1 MRTATNSRRS
11 EHPRGNSIWRRL
23 KPSWENARQG
33 IHSTWQRITVR
44 DKKPSRQGAR
54 AGTERPGDA
63 RRDTERIVCFVGE
76 PLSVVV
82 QEPGKK
88 FDIHLPTELHV
99 LRPKQNVW
107 VGLWRRLSAWPTI
120 IMLLVFSFGLSMW
133 LSYIVPQE
141 YCHEPVE
148 LEPAQIPIS
157 LSLAYPEYI
166 AGGDQ
171 GYIDVTV
178 RNETDRSLSSTVVV
192 DFSDDH
198 VVCMACSGTNKVE
211 FRDLLPRVK
220 QTWRIG
226 FVLNEAPRFYLFGP
240 APQPVRFGVKVMDTD
255 GNRADAF
262 LNRTIALAP
271 FPYLR
276 TALTSGGVISVVI
289 AVVLTLLP
297 NDWLKKVLNVE

>member
-1 MRTATNSRRS
+1 MRTATDSRQG
-11 EHPRGNSIWRRL
+11 EQPGGDSIWRRL
-23 KPSWENARQG
+23 KPSWGKVQQG

-44 DKKPSRQGAR
+44 DKKPPGKGAR
-54 AGTERPGDA
+54 ASTERLSGARHDA
-63 RRDTERIVCFVGE
+63 ERIVCFVGE

-88 FDIHLPTELHV
+88 FDVHLPTELHV

-107 VGLWRRLSAWPTI
+107 VGLWRRLIAWPTI
-120 IMLLVFSFGLSMW
+120 IMLLVFSFGLSLW
-133 LSYIVPQE
+133 LIYVVPQE

-148 LEPAQIPIS
+148 LKPAKIPIF
-157 LSLAYPEYI
+157 LSLTYPKYI

-178 RNETDRSLSSTVVV
+178 RNETDRPLSSTVVV

-211 FRDLLPRVK
+211 FKDLLPRVK
-220 QTWRIG
+220 QTWRIV
-226 FVLNEAPRFYLFGP
+226 FVLNEAPRFYWSRQV
-240 APQPVRFGVKVMDTD
+240 PQPMRFGIKVMDVD
-255 GNRADAF
+255 GNKADAF

-289 AVVLTLLP
+289 ALAIALLP
-297 NDWLKKVLNVE
+297 NDWLKKVLNLE